1 MNTYYCLDDSPR
13 FEMIELNEIDST
25 NNFLKS
31 YRPLQ
36 PKEVTL
42 VTAEF
47 QTAGRGQIGNSW
59 ESESGENLLFSLLI
73 HPQNIEASQ
82 QFLISQISALSAK
95 EALEAFT
102 DGLSVKWPND
112 IYWHDKKIGGM
123 LIENDLSGH
132 TITNCII
139 GIGLNINQ
147 EKFHSPAPNPISLF
161 QIIGKKIEKRFV
173 LERFMKTFNTRI
185 SSLKIDGGEQ
195 VKQDYIQALYRR
207 NGMHPYADE
216 TGRFEARIV
225 KIEPTGHIVL
235 EKVDGSRHTYAFK
248 EVKHLIPLNQE
259 TDIAL

>member
-73 HPQNIEASQ
+73 HPQNIKASQ

-112 IYWHDKKIGGM
+112 IYVSDRKICGI
-123 LIENDLSGH
+123 LIENTVNGGRLASS
-132 TITNCII
+132 II
-139 GIGLNINQ
+139 GVGLNLNQ
-147 EKFHSPAPNPISLF
+147 KNFPPEIPNPVSLSILTGKTYQADSILPGLAEAVLSRLAKAAEDSRELREAYIGAMYRKDKEARYVDTRTGMEFSGIIRGISDSSLLLVELPDGRTEKF
-161 QIIGKKIEKRFV
+161 
-173 LERFMKTFNTRI
+173 
-185 SSLKIDGGEQ
+185 
-195 VKQDYIQALYRR
+195 
-207 NGMHPYADE
+207 
-216 TGRFEARIV
+216 
-225 KIEPTGHIVL
+225 
-235 EKVDGSRHTYAFK
+235 AFK
-248 EVKHLIPLNQE
+248 E
-259 TDIAL
+259 IAYIIS

>member
-73 HPQNIEASQ
+73 HPQNIKASQ

-147 EKFHSPAPNPISLF
+147 EKFHSPAPSVRLSRKGVLSPFKRSRLQQYEGDDSL
-161 QIIGKKIEKRFV
+161 RRV
-173 LERFMKTFNTRI
+173 PLP
-185 SSLKIDGGEQ
+185 
-195 VKQDYIQALYRR
+195 YRR
-207 NGMHPYADE
+207 RRRGDCNGRGNAPS
-216 TGRFEARIV
+216 GR
-225 KIEPTGHIVL
+225 
-235 EKVDGSRHTYAFK
+235 KVHRRDDKVWGIK
-248 EVKHLIPLNQE
+248 
-259 TDIAL
+259 ALSA

>member
-73 HPQNIEASQ
+73 HPQNIKASQ

-112 IYWHDKKIGGM
+112 IYWRDKKICGM
-123 LIENDLSGH
+123 LIENDVMGQNIAQS
-132 TITNCII
+132 II
-139 GIGLNINQ
+139 GIGMNINQ
-147 EKFHSPAPNPISLF
+147 RVFRSNAPNPISLA
-161 QIIGKKIEKRFV
+161 QITGKDYDLRSV
-173 LERFMKTFNTRI
+173 LSLFLSKFYTRYLQLLRDETE
-185 SSLKIDGGEQ
+185 SLRAE
-195 VKQDYIQALYRR
+195 YRR
-207 NGMHPYADE
+207 HLFRGDGFHRFRDSQGIFD
-216 TGRFEARIV
+216 GRIAG
-225 KIEPTGHIVL
+225 IEPDGHLLL
-235 EKVDGSRHTYAFK
+235 EDSEGNVRSYAFK
-248 EVKHLIPLNQE
+248 EVQFVLPE
-259 TDIAL
+259 